1 MSWGYAHY
9 VQGQG
14 GGPKTRARKAASS
27 RNAVTHGLTAS
38 APVVR
43 QVELIDDREHHLR
56 QVIASV
62 APRSRVIAQPGRAI
76 IYMLYV

>member
-1 MSWGYAHY
+1 MCWGYAHY
-9 VQGQG
+9 VQGQC

-38 APVVR
+38 ATVVR
-43 QVELIDDREHHLR
+43 QVELIDDCEHHLR

-62 APRSRVIAQPGRAI
+62 RRDHVSLRSLAAQ
-76 IYMLYV
+76 

>member
-9 VQGQG
+9 VQGHC
-14 GGPKTRARKAASS
+14 GGPKARAGKAPSS
-27 RNAVTHGLTAS
+27 RNAAKHGLAAS

-62 APRSRVIAQPGRAI
+62 RRDHVLLRSLAAQ
-76 IYMLYV
+76 